1 MNSKTLYW
9 IRHGES
15 LSNIS
20 EHNYKI
26 IDPCL
31 TLKGY
36 EQCELLKSKL
46 ETNKIID
53 KIDLIVVSPLNRT
66 LETYIN
72 IIDKKKYKNILTI
85 SLDEIR
91 EHIDYP
97 CHKRTLISEKK
108 DKYKSVNFDK
118 ISTDKDFMYDKFN
131 GLEPKTNV
139 IQRCEWFINWLKK
152 RKEKNIMIIS
162 HGNFLFPMFSN
173 VLTDIEDKSF
183 FSNCEL
189 RKNILI

>member
-1 MNSKTLYW
+1 MNNKTLYW
-9 IRHGES
+9 VRHGES

-20 EHNYKI
+20 ESNYQI
-26 IDPCL
+26 VDPCL

-36 EQCELLKSKL
+36 EQCELLKKKI
-46 ETNKIID
+46 EINKIID
-53 KIDLIVVSPLNRT
+53 NLDLIVVSPLNRT
-66 LETYIN
+66 LETYYN
-72 IIDKKKYKNILTI
+72 IIDNKKYNNILTI

-91 EHIDYP
+91 EHIDNP
-97 CHKRTLISEKK
+97 CHKRISISEKK
-108 DKYKSVNFDK
+108 NKYKFVNFDK
-118 ISTDKDFMYDKFN
+118 IKNNQDFMYNKFN

-152 RKEKNIMIIS
+152 RKEKNIMIIT
-162 HGNFLFPMFSN
+162 HGNFLLPMFSN
-173 VLTDIEDKSF
+173 VLTNMENKSF